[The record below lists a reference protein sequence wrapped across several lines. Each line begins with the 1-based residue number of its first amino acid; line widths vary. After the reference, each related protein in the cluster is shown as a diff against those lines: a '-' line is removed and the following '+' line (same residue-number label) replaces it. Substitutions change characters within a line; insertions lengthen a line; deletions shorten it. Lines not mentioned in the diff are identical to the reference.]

1 MVKATVLYGRP
12 TDPEAFE
19 RHYTGTH
26 LPLAARIPHVVTAEA
41 ARVVGTPDGSTPP
54 YYRIFEAW
62 FQSME
67 HLQAGLGGPEGQ
79 AAVADLPNFA
89 TGGVTILISDIA

>member
-12 TDPEAFE
+12 TDLEAFE
-19 RHYTGTH
+19 RHYAGTH
-26 LPLAARIPHVVTAEA
+26 LALAARIPHVIKAEV

-54 YYRIFEAW
+54 YYRIAELWFE
-62 FQSME
+62 SME
-67 HLQAGLGGPEGQ
+67 QLQGGLGSPEGQ

-89 TGGVTILISDIA
+89 TGGVTILISETA

>member
-12 TDPEAFE
+12 TDPLAFE

-26 LPLAARIPHVVTAEA
+26 LPLAARIPHVLKAEA
-41 ARVVGTPDGSTPP
+41 ARVVGTPDGSTPA

-67 HLQAGLGGPEGQ
+67 HLQASLGGPEGR

-89 TGGVTILISDIA
+89 TGGVTIVFCDIA